1 MEMSWREYQYYMYL
15 VFTALFLILFLI
27 SFNDLVIHY
36 SGISN
41 LVSLTSLGNWLYW
54 IIAISFSLTLVF
66 FYYLYRY
73 TNDSKKFYN
82 LINGSSKQTFVKNFK
97 DLEIISSRLGPSY
110 VKELEKAKN
119 KWNMR

>member
-15 VFTALFLILFLI
+15 ILAALFLILFVI

-41 LVSLTSLGNWLYW
+41 VVSLSSLGNWLYW

>member
-54 IIAISFSLTLVF
+54 VIAISFSLTILF

-82 LINGSSKQTFVKNFK
+82 LINGSSKQTFVKNLK
-97 DLEIISSRLGPSY
+97 ELEIISSRLGPSY

>member
-54 IIAISFSLTLVF
+54 VIAISFSLTILF

-97 DLEIISSRLGPSY
+97 ELEIISSRLGPSY
-110 VKELEKAKN
+110 VKELEKAKY

>member
-54 IIAISFSLTLVF
+54 VIAISFSLTILF

-82 LINGSSKQTFVKNFK
+82 LINGSSKQTFVKNLK
-97 DLEIISSRLGPSY
+97 ELEIISSRLGPSY
-110 VKELEKAKN
+110 VKELEKAKY